1 MRKFTI
7 NCDFGGQMAPF
18 AIFIGT
24 PKEGNHPLEH
34 QSKWLTDNRGGTIPP
49 EIMDAI
55 TKLQDLAKKNNVP
68 LEDLCVYALGTE
80 EEQAALAEESGLDVS
95 DDDSEIEQAD
105 QNSIEA
111 DNYGEVEDMADE
123 GAPVVDEELEEED
136 QSFDDQDTAA
146 EDMADEGA
154 PIVDEELESDD

>member
-18 AIFIGT
+18 AIFIGV

-34 QSKWLTDNRGGTIPP
+34 QAKWLTDNRGGVIPP

-80 EEQAALAEESGLDVS
+80 EEQEALAAESGLDV
-95 DDDSEIEQAD
+95 DSEDDEDDVGEAD
-105 QNSIEA
+105 QDSIKA
-111 DNYGEVEDMADE
+111 DNDGAREDMAEE
-123 GAPVVDEELEEED
+123 GAPVVDEELESEE
-136 QSFDDQDTAA
+136 
-146 EDMADEGA
+146 EKK
-154 PIVDEELESDD
+154 